1 MKQINKKITNTHTQ
15 AVHVSLITLIVVFS
29 FVSSQN
35 NTLKQNKKKRKKA
48 FQSPLELEKFR
59 FLLLLRRFL
68 FLCRLV
74 LVEIYLI
81 YSLF

>member
-35 NTLKQNKKKRKKA
+35 NTLKQNKKRGKKLFSRRWSWKNFA
-48 FQSPLELEKFR
+48 FFFSFGD
-59 FLLLLRRFL
+59 FYFYVVS
-68 FLCRLV
+68 F
-74 LVEIYLI
+74 
-81 YSLF
+81 